1 MPPST
6 TPLPHRWNLQ
16 GNYLMGISL
25 DRWRSLLRRP
35 HHRIA
40 PAYWHRAAVMT
51 LTSLL
56 STPLSQL
63 ESWRYNEAIANTELP
78 EDPIFILGHWR
89 SGTTL
94 LHELMALDTEHLAYP
109 NTFEVMSPTTFLLTE
124 DWCSRWLASLVPTQR
139 PMDNM
144 RLSFESPQEDEFA
157 IALTTLQSYY
167 LALSF
172 PESEQSYERYL
183 TLADLSAE
191 ELQHWQTQFLWF
203 LKKLTYKY
211 RRPLVLKSPPHTA
224 RIRLL
229 LELFPKARFIHIHRH
244 PYDVFRSMRRYYHTA
259 GWLTYLQAPNLE
271 TLDQAILRRYR
282 LLYDAY
288 FEQRSLIPAAQFHEV
303 AFAELEQAPGNQIQ
317 ALYQQLQLP
326 YSQAFAARVE
336 HYLDARQHY
345 RKNQFSS
352 LDESICQQINHQWQN
367 SFEAWGYQPSNKI
380 R

>member
-1 MPPST
+1 MSP
-6 TPLPHRWNLQ
+6 TPLPYRWNLQ
-16 GNYLMGISL
+16 GNYCMGITL
-25 DRWRSLLRRP
+25 ANWRSLLHRQ
-35 HHRIA
+35 HHRVD
-40 PAYWHRAAVMT
+40 PAYWHRAAVIT

-56 STPLSQL
+56 STALSQV
-63 ESWRYNEAIANTELP
+63 ESWRYDSAIAATELP

-94 LHELMALDTEHLAYP
+94 LHELMTLDVENLAYP

-124 DWCSRWLASLVPTQR
+124 DWCSRWFASLVPTQR

-144 RLSFESPQEDEFA
+144 RLSFQSPQEDEFA

-172 PESEQSYERYL
+172 PAAESAYEQYL
-183 TLADLSAE
+183 TLEDLSAE
-191 ELQHWQTQFLWF
+191 ALQTWQIHFRWF

-211 RRPLVLKSPPHTA
+211 QRPLVLKSPPHTA

-229 LELFPKARFIHIHRH
+229 LEMFPKARFIHIHRH

-259 GWLTYLQAPNLE
+259 GWLTCLQKPNLA

-288 FEQRSLIPAAQFHEV
+288 FEQRSLIPTEQFHEM
-303 AFAELEQAPGNQIQ
+303 AFTDLEQAPVTQLQ

-326 YSQAFAARVE
+326 YSNAFEARVDN
-336 HYLDARQHY
+336 YLNARRHY
-345 RKNQFSS
+345 RKNQFAP
-352 LDESICQQINHQWQN
+352 LEDNICQHINQQWQR
-367 SFEAWGYQPSNKI
+367 SFAMWGYSSTNKI